1 MTNKTNYKYKKL
13 LNFEDLAKNNQKI
26 VNLKALSL
34 ARFNKQKIQIK
45 YAPNENFLKVIVNSN
60 NTKTYYN
67 FKKKKWQ
74 KLIFYILKK
83 NRFDNQYYKLFD
95 RS

>member
-34 ARFNKQKIQIK
+34 ARLNRQKIQIK
-45 YAPNENFLKVIVNSN
+45 TIV
-60 NTKTYYN
+60 
-67 FKKKKWQ
+67 
-74 KLIFYILKK
+74 
-83 NRFDNQYYKLFD
+83 
-95 RS
+95 RST

>member
-34 ARFNKQKIQIK
+34 ARLNRQKIQIK
-45 YAPNENFLKVIVNSN
+45 YVPNENFLKIIVNSN
-60 NTKTYYN
+60 NIKTYYN
-67 FKKKKWQ
+67 FKKKKVA
-74 KLIFYILKK
+74 KINILYIKK
-83 NRFDNQYYKLFD
+83 K
-95 RS
+95 